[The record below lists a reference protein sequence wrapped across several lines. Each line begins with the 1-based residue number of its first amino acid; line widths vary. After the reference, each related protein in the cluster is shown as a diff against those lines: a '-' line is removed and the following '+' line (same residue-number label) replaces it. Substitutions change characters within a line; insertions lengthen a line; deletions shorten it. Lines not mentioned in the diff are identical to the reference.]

1 MSDRANTRLMT
12 LDTGAVEPHV
22 VDHAT
27 FLGYE
32 VQVVTVT
39 AREVE
44 GTRFQ
49 VRLKRMR
56 KVPELAHWGESK
68 WGQAVWAGPN
78 TIEVIGAALGII
90 SNGSFPTNRA
100 DLTVGQKHQLRDAM
114 ILEAHVRSGADLF
127 VTDDA
132 RAYVKHG
139 RREALEERLGA
150 RILLVPEFLALAPR
164 RT

>member
-1 MSDRANTRLMT
+1 MSAKASLPLVT
-12 LDTGAVEPHV
+12 LDTSAVEPHV
-22 VDHAT
+22 FDHAG

-44 GTRFQ
+44 GTSFE
-49 VRLKRMR
+49 
-56 KVPELAHWGESK
+56 VPLEHTRRVLELGHFGESRF
-68 WGQAVWAGPN
+68 GQAVFAGPS
-78 TIEVIGAALGII
+78 TKETVEAALDII
-90 SNGSFPTNRA
+90 SGGSFPANRA
-100 DLTVGQKHQLRDAM
+100 VLTVGQKHQLRDAM

-139 RREALEERLGA
+139 RREALKERLGV
-150 RILLVPEFLALAPR
+150 RILLVAAFLALTSR